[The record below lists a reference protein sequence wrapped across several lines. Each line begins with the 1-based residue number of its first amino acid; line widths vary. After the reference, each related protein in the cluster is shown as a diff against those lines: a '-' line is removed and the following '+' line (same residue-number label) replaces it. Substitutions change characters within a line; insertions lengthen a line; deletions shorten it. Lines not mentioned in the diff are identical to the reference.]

1 MIIVVDF
8 GSQTTDLI
16 VRRVQEMNVFCYSI
30 AFGVVTLEELKG
42 NKKNPVEGI
51 ILSGSADSTFSSV
64 KGDFSWLD
72 PEKLKIPILGICYG
86 MQVIVNH
93 FKGKIAS
100 KDHSEFGKASLK
112 MNKLSDLFNG
122 MGSATEMTAWMSHN
136 DTIEKMPE
144 GFEAL
149 AFSDSVPCAIA
160 NEADK
165 RYGLQFHPEVTHTE
179 HGELILKNFVMGICG
194 CKGSWRTNTSVY
206 MKVNTWKS
214 RLGDEKVLCALS
226 GGVDSSVVAV
236 LLHKAIGDNLTCVF
250 VDNGLMRK
258 GEPEEIVETF
268 SGYYGI
274 KLIYVDAKKTFL
286 SALKGVI
293 DPEEKRKVIGGLF
306 IKEFEEEA
314 KKLGNIKYLAQGTI
328 ASDVIES
335 SGQGK
340 RSKKIKSHHNV
351 GGLPEHMNMKLVEPL
366 KDLFKDQVRSMGKDL
381 NIPHNIVHRQPFPG
395 PGLGIRIIGEVTEE
409 RLKILREADSIIHKE
424 IKKAGLYYSIWQSFI
439 VLLPTVNSVGVKGDG
454 RVYGCT
460 AIIRCVKSTD
470 AMTCSVS
477 RLPWELLEKVSS
489 RITNEVSEITR
500 VCYDVTSKPPG
511 CIEWE

>member
-1 MIIVVDF
+1 MIIVIDF

-30 AFGVVTLEELKG
+30 AFGAVTLEELKG

-72 PEKLKIPILGICYG
+72 PEKLKIPVLGICYG
-86 MQVIVNH
+86 MHVIVNY

-100 KDHSEFGKASLK
+100 KDHSEFGKVSLK
-112 MNKLSDLFNG
+112 VNKLGDLFNG
-122 MGSATEMTAWMSHN
+122 MGSVAEMTTWMSHN

-149 AFSDSVPCAIA
+149 AFSGSVPCAIA

-179 HGELILKNFVMGICG
+179 HGELILKNFVMRICG
-194 CKGSWRTNTSVY
+194 CKGSWRTNTSAY
-206 MKVNTWKS
+206 MKMNTWKS

-250 VDNGLMRK
+250 IDNGLMRK

-268 SGYYGI
+268 GEYYGI

-366 KDLFKDQVRSMGKDL
+366 KDLFKDQVRDIGKDL
-381 NIPHNIVHRQPFPG
+381 NIPHSIIHRQPFPG
-395 PGLGIRIIGEVTEE
+395 PGLSIRIIGEVTEE
-409 RLKILREADSIIHKE
+409 KLKILREADSIIHKE
-424 IKKAGLYYSIWQSFI
+424 IKKAGLYYSIWQSFA
-439 VLLPTVNSVGVKGDG
+439 VLLPIKSVVVMGDG
-454 RVYGCT
+454 RTYESV
-460 AIIRCVKSTD
+460 IVLRSVNSKD
-470 AMTCSVS
+470 AMTAEWTK
-477 RLPWELLEKVSS
+477 LPFSLIESISS
-489 RITNEVSEITR
+489 RIVNEVQGVNR
-500 VCYDVTSKPPG
+500 VVYDVTSKPPST
-511 CIEWE
+511 IEWE